1 MWKGFIAT
9 LALLLGG
16 VAAAQTAPEY
26 GEFPADHERIVR
38 EHYEL
43 ELVDP
48 ESVRYRAISQPMPVE
63 WDNHYE
69 GLGYQVC
76 VTFNAR
82 NRAGGY
88 QGWRTHA
95 LLIRDGEVR
104 DWVGVT
110 RAIIGGDRGCP
121 PEQVLD

>member
-1 MWKGFIAT
+1 MRGWVTIAMFAT
-9 LALLLGG
+9 LTASAL
-16 VAAAQTAPEY
+16 AQTTDDY
-26 GEFPADHERIVR
+26 GQFPAEYERIVR
-38 EHYEL
+38 DYYDL

-48 ESVRYRAISQPMPVE
+48 ESVRYRAISEPRPVE
-63 WDNHYE
+63 WRNNFS

-88 QGWRTHA
+88 NGWRTQA

-110 RAIIGGDRGCP
+110 RAIVGGDRGCP
-121 PEQVLD
+121 SDQILD

>member
-1 MWKGFIAT
+1 MRGLVTGAMF
-9 LALLLGG
+9 LALSATAL
-16 VAAAQTAPEY
+16 AQTPDDH
-26 GEFPADHERIVR
+26 GQFPADYERIVH
-38 EHYEL
+38 EYYQL

-48 ESVRYRAISQPMPVE
+48 ESVRYRAISEPRPVE
-63 WDNHYE
+63 WQNHFN

-88 QGWRTHA
+88 NGWRTQA
-95 LLIRDGEVR
+95 LLIRDGQVL

-110 RAIIGGDRGCP
+110 RAIVGGDRGCP
-121 PEQVLD
+121 SDQVLD